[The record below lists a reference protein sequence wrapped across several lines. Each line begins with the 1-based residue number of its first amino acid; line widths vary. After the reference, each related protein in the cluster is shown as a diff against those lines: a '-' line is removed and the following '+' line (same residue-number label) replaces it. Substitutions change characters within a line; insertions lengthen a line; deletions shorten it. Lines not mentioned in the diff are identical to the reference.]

1 MTIEYWILAGGGGF
15 YLPYWSDLAIML
27 LEKKKIKNLKKK
39 YSKQIGKSA

>member
-15 YLPYWSDLAIML
+15 YLPYWSALAIML
-27 LEKKKIKNLKKK
+27 LDKKDKELLKK